1 MSEAAAFRLTP
12 DMLAVID
19 AAHLCFCATVTPD
32 GRPNVSP
39 KGTIRA
45 WDGARL
51 FFLDIASPR
60 TRANLQHSPFVELN
74 VVDQL
79 SRRGWRFR
87 GTATLHTDDEVYR
100 KATRRIRMEEG
111 VRYEAASVVLVA
123 VEAAE
128 PLVSPGYLHVP
139 DETTMRLHWRLRR
152 DDLDAAFERFLFAEP
167 PFRHG
172 E

>member
-1 MSEAAAFRLTP
+1 MSEPAFQLTP
-12 DMLAVID
+12 DMRAVID

-32 GRPNVSP
+32 GRPNLSP

-45 WDGARL
+45 WDDARL

-60 TRANLQHSPFVELN
+60 TRANLQASPHVELN

-87 GTATLHTDDEVYR
+87 GTGEVHLDDEVYR

-111 VRYEAASVVLVA
+111 VRYAAASVVLVQ
-123 VEAAE
+123 VETAE

-139 DETTMRLHWRLRR
+139 DETAMRLHWRLRR
-152 DDLDAAFERFLFAEP
+152 DDLDGAFERFLFGEP
-167 PFRHG
+167 PYRHP